1 MENTQFQAIENF
13 DTVDIKHLFN
23 LLRRNLGLLLLGFF
37 VAAIVAFAFSKVQ
50 TPIYE
55 AKTQV
60 MVTRSSSTS
69 PVADVTQALN
79 SNQLSQTYVELLSQE
94 WVRDAVAERLAY
106 EINKSV
112 VNISAATN
120 TQIITV
126 TIEDPA
132 PEQAKI
138 IADTFVQVLLEQNEN
153 IQSGRYGDAEQ
164 SLYQQIAEM
173 ETQITEAQAELDDAL
188 NQAFGEQVTAAQR
201 NIQTVQGNIATA
213 EDSLNRLQAYRNSD
227 AVSLALLESQQQ
239 LYEAQSRLNQ
249 WVVDYNAV
257 ENRLQSE
264 TAADTIAQLESQK
277 AELSVSIETA
287 NTTIAEIEADI
298 TWLTPLVDP
307 AAFTQE
313 VAALQEELDT
323 QRSLLASYKKTY
335 TDLLA
340 SGKIENSTNEIDRLQ
355 KNIDLYQQI
364 YLDLLNNRETIQL
377 ERMQNMPNIV
387 QLNPAVASEQPVR
400 PRTLLNTLLG
410 AIAGLILAVAFVLL
424 RDFLDT
430 SVKSSEEI
438 ERSLGI
444 SVIGRILHLNPEENQ
459 APGPFVVNQP
469 RSPATEAF
477 RSLRTNLDF
486 MGIDEPLKSILISS
500 PGMSEGKTTVAAN
513 LAAIIAQGGKRVAII
528 DADFRRPRLHE
539 EMDIPNRVGLSDV
552 FRDRISLQDVT
563 QKWRDSNLF
572 VVPAGEKPPNPAEL
586 LGSEKMKQLLSALE
600 EEYDLVIIDSTPTV
614 VTDSQLVSARV
625 NGVLLVLSIG
635 KTDLAAAQSAV
646 EQYQRAGARLL
657 GGVMNNIHTGA
668 QGYGYASYEYTYGE
682 SEQAT
687 SRIPAFFANLLKR
700 LGVEAEKQVDL
711 PLLKKAKPLG
721 SLWLWGLGAILLGAL
736 LWTGFALSAPAAA
749 SFPVTSPTST
759 LVAPQEA
766 TATPQ
771 PIQAPSATPEQ
782 PVEPIPAQEVSLPTA
797 MPTLAHQY
805 LAGEVLVRQNDNM
818 EIAYVPAG
826 EFTMG
831 NDNGEQN
838 EKPAHTVYL
847 ETYWIDLNEVTNRQY
862 VMCMQAGFCN
872 EPPEGYYNYPS
883 LAEYPIVHV
892 SWEDAND
899 YCTWAGGNLPT
910 EAEWEKAARST
921 DQRLYPW
928 GNEGFNCNVLNY
940 ENCLG
945 NMSTVRGYELGRS
958 PYGAYD
964 MAGNVWEWVTDWYG
978 ENYYVDSPLTN
989 PSGPAEGNVRVIR
1002 GGAWD
1007 DVNYHVRTTYR
1018 SWRDPLEPGSKV
1030 GFRCVTH
1037 GQP

>member
-1 MENTQFQAIENF
+1 MQENNLQDF
-13 DTVDIKHLFN
+13 DTFDEIDLKHLFN
-23 LLRRNLGLLLLGFF
+23 LLWRNLGLLLLGFF
-37 VAAIVAFAFSKVQ
+37 MAAIVAFSYSKAQ

-55 AKTQV
+55 AQTQV

-94 WVRDAVAERLAY
+94 WVRDAVAERLQY
-106 EINKSV
+106 EIDKDV

-126 TIEDPA
+126 TTEDPA

-173 ETQITEAQAELDDAL
+173 ETQIAEAQAELDAAL

-201 NIQTVQGNIATA
+201 NIQTVQGNIATT
-213 EDSLNRLQAYRNSD
+213 EDSLRRLQAYGTSE
-227 AVSLALLESQQQ
+227 AVSVALLGSQQQ
-239 LYEAQSRLNQ
+239 LYEAQLRLNQ
-249 WVVDYNAV
+249 WVIGYNAT
-257 ENRLQSE
+257 EERLQSE
-264 TAADTIAQLESQK
+264 TSAETIAQLETQK
-277 AELSVSIETA
+277 AELSASIENSNA
-287 NTTIAEIEADI
+287 TIAEIEADI
-298 TWLTPLVDP
+298 NWLAPLVAPD
-307 AAFTQE
+307 AFTQE
-313 VAALQEELDT
+313 MAALQEELDT

-387 QLNPAVASEQPVR
+387 QLNPAIASEHPVS
-400 PRTLLNTLLG
+400 PRILLNTLLG

-459 APGPFVVNQP
+459 SSGPFVINQP
-469 RSPATEAF
+469 RSPAAEAF

-486 MGIDEPLKSILISS
+486 MSIDEPLKSILVSS
-500 PGMSEGKTTVAAN
+500 PGMSEGKTTIAAN
-513 LAAIIAQGGKRVAII
+513 LASIIAQGGKRVVIV

-539 EMDIPNRVGLSDV
+539 EMNVPNRVGLSDV
-552 FRDRISLQDVT
+552 FRDRISLLEAT
-563 QKWRDSNLF
+563 QKIGDFDLF
-572 VVPAGEKPPNPAEL
+572 VITAGEKPPNPAEL
-586 LGSEKMKQLLSALE
+586 LGSEKMKQLLRELKE
-600 EEYDLVIIDSTPTV
+600 KYDIVIVDSTPTV

-625 NGVLLVLSIG
+625 DGVLLVLSIG
-635 KTDLAAAQSAV
+635 KTDAEAARIAV
-646 EQYQRAGARLL
+646 EQYQRAGARIL

-668 QGYGYASYEYTYGE
+668 QGYGYTSYEYAYGE
-682 SEQAT
+682 TAQST
-687 SRIPAFFANLLKR
+687 SRMPVFLANLLKR
-700 LGVEAEKQVDL
+700 LGLDMEKQVEL
-711 PLLKKAKPLG
+711 PGFKEAKPLG
-721 SLWLWGLGAILLGAL
+721 SVLLWGLSAVLLSAL
-736 LWTGFALSAPAAA
+736 LWTGFTFSSVPAGAP
-749 SFPVTSPTST
+749 SPVTSPTLT
-759 LVAPQEA
+759 LVPLLEEA
-766 TATPQ
+766 ATPQ
-771 PIQAPSATPEQ
+771 PIEATVTPEP
-782 PVEPIPAQEVSLPTA
+782 PVEPTLAAEAAIPTV
-797 MPTLAHQY
+797 MPTSARQY
-805 LAGEVLVRQNDNM
+805 IAGEVLIRKTDNM
-818 EIAYVPAG
+818 DVAYIPAG

-838 EKPAHTVYL
+838 EKPAHNVYL
-847 ETYWIDLNEVTNRQY
+847 DAYWVDLNEVTNREY
-862 VMCMQAGFCN
+862 LMCMEAGFCN
-872 EPPEGYYNYPS
+872 EPPEGYYDYPS
-883 LAEYPIVHV
+883 LAEYPIVFV
-892 SWEDAND
+892 SWEDANN

-964 MAGNVWEWVTDWYG
+964 MAGNVSEWVLDWYG
-978 ENYYVDSPLTN
+978 EAYYANSPLAN
-989 PSGPAEGNVRVIR
+989 PSGPIEGSVRVIR
-1002 GGAWD
+1002 GGAWG
-1007 DVNYHVRTTYR
+1007 DVNYNVRTTYR
-1018 SWRDPLEPGSKV
+1018 NWHDPLEPGSKI

-1037 GQP
+1037 GEP